1 MIGALA
7 VLLVLAAG
15 LPTLGQGLPEPAK
28 SSGGFAGSGAGEPA
42 GKVVAVK
49 AQFAAPA
56 SGNPGRLFITA
67 TIEPGWHIYSITQQ
81 SGGPVATR
89 IEPGS
94 VPGVRVLDDFR
105 PTSPPKTSKEPEA
118 FGDLPIETHTGT
130 VTWFAPIELAPDV
143 DPAKLKIDGRLI
155 VQPCNAN
162 SCLPPTP
169 IAFTAALGPG
179 VEVPNSPA
187 PAPRPAAAAAPV
199 FDPNALKIAEN
210 DQLQQTSMAVA
221 IAMGFLGGLIL
232 NLMPCV
238 LPVIG
243 LKLLSFLEQSGHSR
257 RHALVLNVWYSLGLL
272 SVFLVLATLAVTL
285 GLGWGQLFSY
295 NGFNIT
301 LAAIVFAMGLS
312 FLGVWEVPIPGFV
325 GRGKTVELAGKEGFA
340 GAFSKGVLTTIL
352 ATPCSAPFLAPA
364 LTWAVSRPA
373 PETYAVFTAVGLGM
387 ASPYLLI
394 GAFPGLIAFLP
405 KPGAWMDTF
414 KQIMGFVLLATVV
427 FVLTFLP
434 PALIVPTVGF
444 LFGLW
449 GACWW
454 IGRTPPTVDAAAK
467 VRVWLEAIAFAGAIW
482 ILTFNW
488 LAGVMRDRFER
499 SVEEVIAS
507 RVRGFEGNGTTE
519 VVPGP
524 MAQPSSEKNLKHL
537 PWQPYTRM
545 MLEEAVA
552 ADATVLVDFTADWCL
567 TCKTLEAAVLN
578 TREVRDSVEANRVVT
593 LQADWTHGQPEV
605 TAMLQLLGSKQVPV
619 IAIFPAGNP
628 NEPIVLRGGYT
639 RQTLLDALAKAGPSK
654 QR

>member
-1 MIGALA
+1 M
-7 VLLVLAAG
+7 VN
-15 LPTLGQGLPEPAK
+15 
-28 SSGGFAGSGAGEPA
+28 
-42 GKVVAVK
+42 VK
-49 AQFAAPA
+49 AQFTAP
-56 SGNPGRLFITA
+56 GTGKQGRLFITA
-67 TIEPGWHIYSITQQ
+67 TIELDWHIYSITQQ
-81 SGGPVATR
+81 AGGPVATR
-89 IEPGS
+89 IEVSS
-94 VPGVRVLDDFR
+94 VPGVRIVGEFR
-105 PTSPPKTSKEPEA
+105 PTKPPETKKEPEA
-118 FGDLPIETHTGT
+118 FGDLPIETHTDT
-130 VTWFAPIELAPDV
+130 VTWTAPIELAPDV
-143 DPAKLKIDGRLI
+143 DPAKLRIDGKLV

-169 IAFTAALGPG
+169 ITFTATLGPG
-179 VEVPNSPA
+179 VEPSESS
-187 PAPRPAAAAAPV
+187 AAAAAPV
-199 FDPNALKIAEN
+199 FNPKALKIAEN
-210 DQLQQTSMAVA
+210 DQIKQTSMAVA
-221 IAMGFLGGLIL
+221 IVMGFLGGLIL

-243 LKLLSFLEQSGHSR
+243 LKILSFLEQSGHSR
-257 RHALVLNVWYSLGLL
+257 RHALVLNIWYSLGLL

-325 GRGKTVELAGKEGFA
+325 GRGKTLELADKEGFA

-434 PALIVPTVGF
+434 MALIVPTVGL

-454 IGRTPPTVDAAAK
+454 IGRTPPTADAMVT
-467 VRVWLEAIAFAGAIW
+467 VRVWLEAVAFAGAIW
-482 ILTFNW
+482 ILTFGW
-488 LAGVMRDRFER
+488 LSSVMRDRFDR

-507 RVRGFEGNGTTE
+507 RVRGFEDNGTEE
-519 VVPGP
+519 VVAGP
-524 MAQPSSEKNLKHL
+524 MAKPAAGKNVKHL
-537 PWQPYTRM
+537 PWQPFTRM

-552 ADATVLVDFTADWCL
+552 AQATVLVDFTADWCL
-567 TCKTLEAAVLN
+567 TCKTLEATVLN
-578 TREVRDSVEANRVVT
+578 RREIRELVEANHIVT

-605 TAMLQLLGSKQVPV
+605 TDMLKLLGSKQVPV